1 MKRFTFALSTFLPFF
16 VHAHTFEVS
25 TNLQDGTYVGEPGFY
40 HTKNSVEGGLGI
52 RFIYELETWDIFA
65 KYAMGNSDFRDS
77 KTYAGGV
84 RYRVNDQ
91 HWISAE
97 YKGLYAKEQYE
108 VDDRI
113 LDPSH
118 QNAITN
124 GEWGT
129 FAIARYQ
136 YNLASE
142 DYPFYFGFELAT
154 DTTTTAL
161 VEDNESVLAGYN
173 NDKYFAEAKVGEE
186 LMWLSLGLTFEL

>member
-1 MKRFTFALSTFLPFF
+1 MKRRHVVLLSLLPLY
-16 VHAHTFEVS
+16 VHSHTFEVS
-25 TNLQDGTYVGEPGFY
+25 TNLLDGTYVGEPGFY

-108 VDDRI
+108 VDSTL
-113 LDPSH
+113 LDPDH

-129 FAIARYQ
+129 FAIVRYQ

-161 VEDNESVLAGYN
+161 VEDDASVLVGYN